1 MKEEVRCYLK
11 NNAQEYCFSPFFT
24 IFGALTHHLR
34 ITFMRKTLLLTIA
47 LLLCA
52 GLVRAAQRSQ
62 EAAMDVARTFFS
74 QMPATRGAGGD
85 IVLAATAG
93 QLLPQ
98 AATRSM
104 GAGEAFY
111 VFNRGTSAYVIVSG
125 DDRMAD
131 ILGYSD
137 SGAFVTEG
145 LPDNLRGWLSA
156 YADQHAAYAAGYTP
170 ARQPMLAAPRAALPE
185 TVEPLLGDI
194 AWDQAEPYNNLSPT
208 LPEFANNPNYDNGR
222 TVTGCV
228 ATAMAMVMKYH
239 EHPVQGTGSHEY
251 EFDYPANASGTSYSS
266 MKLSYDFGNATF
278 DWDNMLPQY
287 IEGQYN
293 DVQAEAVAELMLA
306 CGVSV
311 DMSYSLSA
319 FGGSGAVTAYVAQ
332 ALVDYFGYN
341 PNTAHVNRDYFTTEE
356 WMDMLK
362 GELAASRPVLY
373 HGQSTG
379 GGHAFVFDGYD
390 ADNLVHVN
398 WGWSGANNGYFEVAS
413 LAPSSPGIGGGTA
426 ADGGFN
432 TSQGMIIGAQP
443 EAMGTYISHFYYQY
457 AILQA
462 SPMQFKKGD
471 SFEVSLVDIS
481 GKDYGALINMTTT
494 FRDGGQFGL
503 VAEKDGQ
510 QVVLQ
515 SIGVQGD
522 VPTYSGFVSIPFS
535 PITLPADMADGSY
548 ALYLASKDPRETAWQ
563 RVRGIMGSET
573 LYTLTVSGEDCTIGS
588 FDWGI
593 DLENDIEVTL
603 ESVHALYTS
612 HTADFNL
619 TLSNNGQ
626 ADYYGQIGVGVLQ
639 EGATTGEIDFVSYFG
654 LNPTLLP
661 AGEMDKELAVSGT
674 LEGVPAGEYY
684 FCTVMTWGDYITT
697 VGTPI
702 VEEVKSASPIN
713 GTLKI
718 ENLRLANDNIEEG
731 QKLTVMAD
739 LTVTGFGAIFDDNLM
754 IVVYSDPKDVPS
766 NPAAQLMA
774 PVFAIRAEN
783 PNEFSY
789 EFTPNLPQGTYILY
803 LATPG
808 TNGYVLTA
816 ESVNFTIGP
825 STGIEDETAGVTTL
839 VIHGQPVD
847 DVLGM
852 SVPSEAKMA
861 SVYNLSGQRVLQERV
876 SGTEC
881 EVSVASLPAG
891 YYIVS
896 VETTD
901 GTQYR
906 AKFVKR

>member
-1 MKEEVRCYLK
+1 
-11 NNAQEYCFSPFFT
+11 
-24 IFGALTHHLR
+24 
-34 ITFMRKTLLLTIA
+34 MRKTLLLTIA

-185 TVEPLLGDI
+185 SVEPLLGDI

-208 LPEFANNPNYDNGR
+208 LPEFANNANYDNGR

-228 ATAMAMVMKYH
+228 ATAMAMLMKYH
-239 EHPVQGTGSHEY
+239 EHPAQGTGSHEY
-251 EFDYPANASGTSYSS
+251 TFTYPANTAGTSESS
-266 MKLSYDFGNATF
+266 MKMSYDFGNATF

-319 FGGSGAVTAYVAQ
+319 FGGSGAVTALVAQ

-341 PNTAHVNRDYFTTEE
+341 PNIAHVDRDYFTTEE
-356 WMDMLK
+356 WMEMLK
-362 GELAASRPVLY
+362 GELAAARPVLY

-379 GGHAFVFDGYD
+379 GGHAFVFDGYN

-398 WGWSGANNGYFEVAS
+398 WGWSGANNGYFEVVS

-432 TSQGMIIGAQP
+432 TSQGMVMGIQP
-443 EAMGTYISHFYYQY
+443 AAESSYTSYFYYY
-457 AILQA
+457 ASMLELSA
-462 SPMQFKKGD
+462 LEFNRSEPFT
-471 SFEVSLVDIS
+471 VSLSNVSEQTAGGI
-481 GKDYGALINMTTT
+481 YNMTTT
-494 FRDGGQFGL
+494 FKDGGKLGL
-503 VAEKDGQ
+503 IVEKDGQ
-510 QVVLQ
+510 QIELAYIGTSGDIPTGYGYPAVVDGQ
-515 SIGVQGD
+515 PYISFPNV
-522 VPTYSGFVSIPFS
+522 
-535 PITLPADMADGSY
+535 TLPADMADGSY
-548 ALYLASKDPRETAWQ
+548 AFYLATKDPRETTWS
-563 RVRGIMGSET
+563 RVRGLVGSNT
-573 LYTLTVSGEDCTIGS
+573 LYTLTLKGDLCTIGE
-588 FDWGI
+588 FDWGL
-593 DLENDIEVTL
+593 DMDTDMDATIEC
-603 ESVHALYTS
+603 VHTLYTDHS
-612 HTADFNL
+612 ADFNL
-619 TLSNNGQ
+619 TLSNSGQ
-626 ADYYGQIGVGVLQ
+626 MDYYGQIGVGVLQ
-639 EGATTGEIDFVSYFG
+639 MVEDQLSFVTTLGMVPGEI
-654 LNPTLLP
+654 P
-661 AGEMDKELAVSGT
+661 AGASGKEMAISSDLTGLS
-674 LEGVPAGEYY
+674 AGDYY
-684 FCTVMTWGDYITT
+684 FCAILQWGDYVYT
-697 VGTPI
+697 VGEPVMET
-702 VEEVKSASPIN
+702 VKSAPAIN
-713 GTLKI
+713 GTLKM

-731 QKLTVMAD
+731 QKLTLMAD
-739 LTVTGFGAIFDDNLM
+739 LSVGGFGSLFDGDLM
-754 IVVYSDPKDVPS
+754 LVVFKEGAGSSS
-766 NPAAQLMA
+766 NMRYV
-774 PVFAIRAEN
+774 PVFVERGE
-783 PNEFSY
+783 PYPLVY
-789 EFTPNLPQGTYILY
+789 EFDPGEGQGSYILY
-803 LATPG
+803 IITPSPVDG
-808 TNGYVLTA
+808 GYQLTA
-816 ESVNFTIGP
+816 DTPYLLFTIGP

-896 VETTD
+896 VEATD

>member
-1 MKEEVRCYLK
+1 
-11 NNAQEYCFSPFFT
+11 
-24 IFGALTHHLR
+24 
-34 ITFMRKTLLLTIA
+34 MRKTLLLTIA

-185 TVEPLLGDI
+185 SVEPLLGDI
-194 AWDQAEPYNNLSPT
+194 AWNQDAPYNNMCPIVDGERSM
-208 LPEFANNPNYDNGR
+208 
-222 TVTGCV
+222 TGCV
-228 ATAMAMVMKYH
+228 ATAMAMIMKYH
-239 EHPVQGTGSHEY
+239 GYPAQGTGEH
-251 EFDYPANASGTSYSS
+251 SYVQDGQTISF
-266 MKLSYDFGNATF
+266 DFGSATF

-287 IEGQYN
+287 IAGQYT
-293 DVQAEAVAELMLA
+293 DEQANAVAELMLA

-311 DMSYSLSA
+311 DMSYSPQ
-319 FGGSGAVTAYVAQ
+319 GSGAVSSAVAQ
-332 ALVDYFGYN
+332 ALIDYFNYN
-341 PNTAHVNRDYFTTEE
+341 PYIGHLDRNYFTTEE
-356 WMDMLK
+356 WMGMLK
-362 GELAASRPVLY
+362 GELAAERPVLY
-373 HGQSTG
+373 HGQSLEV
-379 GGHAFVFDGYD
+379 GHAFVFDGYD
-390 ADNLVHVN
+390 ANDLVHVN
-398 WGWSGANNGYFEVAS
+398 WGWSGANNGYFEVVS
-413 LAPSSPGIGGGTA
+413 LEPASPGIGGGSA
-426 ADGGFN
+426 AGGGY
-432 TSQGMIIGAQP
+432 TYGQGMVMGIQP
-443 EAMGTYISHFYYQY
+443 AAESSYTSYFYYY
-457 AILQA
+457 ASMLELSA
-462 SPMQFKKGD
+462 LEFNRSEPFT
-471 SFEVSLVDIS
+471 VSLSNVSEQTAGGI
-481 GKDYGALINMTTT
+481 YNMTTT
-494 FRDGGQFGL
+494 FKDGGKLGL
-503 VAEKDGQ
+503 IVEKDGQ
-510 QVVLQ
+510 QIELAYIGTSGDIPTGYGYPAVVDGQ
-515 SIGVQGD
+515 PYISFPNV
-522 VPTYSGFVSIPFS
+522 
-535 PITLPADMADGSY
+535 TLPADMADGSY
-548 ALYLASKDPRETAWQ
+548 AFYLATKDPRETTWS
-563 RVRGIMGSET
+563 RVRGLVGSNT
-573 LYTLTVSGEDCTIGS
+573 LYTLTLKGDLCTIGE
-588 FDWGI
+588 FDWGL
-593 DLENDIEVTL
+593 DMDTDMDATIEC
-603 ESVHALYTS
+603 VHTLYTDHS
-612 HTADFNL
+612 ADFNL
-619 TLSNNGQ
+619 TLSNSGQ
-626 ADYYGQIGVGVLQ
+626 MDYYGQIGVGVLQ
-639 EGATTGEIDFVSYFG
+639 MVEDQLSFVTTLGMVPGEIPAGASGKEIAISSDLTG
-654 LNPTLLP
+654 LP
-661 AGEMDKELAVSGT
+661 AGD
-674 LEGVPAGEYY
+674 YY
-684 FCTVMTWGDYITT
+684 FCAILQWGDYVYT
-697 VGTPI
+697 VGEP
-702 VEEVKSASPIN
+702 VMEPVKSAPAIN
-713 GTLKI
+713 GTLKM

-731 QKLTVMAD
+731 QKLTLMAD
-739 LTVTGFGAIFDDNLM
+739 LSVGGFGSLFDGDLM
-754 IVVYSDPKDVPS
+754 LVVFKEGAGSSS
-766 NPAAQLMA
+766 NMRYM
-774 PVFAIRAEN
+774 PVFVERGE
-783 PNEFSY
+783 PYSLVY
-789 EFTPNLPQGTYILY
+789 EFDPGEGQGSYILY
-803 LATPG
+803 IITPSPVDG
-808 TNGYVLTA
+808 GYQLTA
-816 ESVNFTIGP
+816 DTPYLLFTIGP